1 MKIPFSRHCPDRLW
15 FHPASSLT
23 SGEIRTDEWN
33 VILIIHSL
41 VFLRC
46 DTRRSYPS
54 CFGSSLRGPIYR
66 LVTLLCHESSCGP
79 RNVETNRKCQLGR
92 NEATQNCGKC
102 RNKWR
107 VSCVSVLS
115 ETNVKWNILYRPII
129 TSVPNVNQKQY
140 HFLLLLWRYSF
151 CTYFQMQKLDISTLH
166 VTKLIVLFCEILT
179 LFPLQTKKK
188 EVHTTGLDKHF
199 TCQQFYLLL

>member
-1 MKIPFSRHCPDRLW
+1 MIFFHFSKRQVTQFYRLDARSYIPRTSKKIPFSRHCPDRLW

-33 VILIIHSL
+33 VILITHSL

-54 CFGSSLRGPIYR
+54 CFGSSLRRPIYR

-102 RNKWR
+102 RNK
-107 VSCVSVLS
+107 
-115 ETNVKWNILYRPII
+115 
-129 TSVPNVNQKQY
+129 
-140 HFLLLLWRYSF
+140 
-151 CTYFQMQKLDISTLH
+151 
-166 VTKLIVLFCEILT
+166 
-179 LFPLQTKKK
+179 
-188 EVHTTGLDKHF
+188 
-199 TCQQFYLLL
+199 